1 MGFSVSGSLVV
12 ILLGLFIALS
22 AYYGSVSNAGER
34 LHDARSAAQD
44 RADRIADSDIEI
56 TGLSVFSTPSC
67 GVRVEINNTG
77 STKLLLSDT
86 DLLLGNGYRTGWAEG
101 AVVDGA
107 ANGSEPGTDLWLP
120 GERLTVEESGLDAAP
135 RSVKVVSGPGVA
147 ATRGVTAACS

>member
-12 ILLGLFIALS
+12 VLLGLFVALS

-34 LHDARSAAQD
+34 LHDARSAVQE
-44 RADRIADSDIEI
+44 RADRIADADIAI
-56 TGLSVFSTPSC
+56 TGISVVTEPSC
-67 GVRVEINNTG
+67 GVRVAVNNTG
-77 STKLLLSDT
+77 STRLRLSDT
-86 DLLLGNGYRTGWAEG
+86 DLLLGNSYRTGWAEG
-101 AVVDGA
+101 AVVDGT

-120 GERLTVEESGLDAAP
+120 GERLTVEETGLDAAP

>member
-12 ILLGLFIALS
+12 VLLGLFVALS

-44 RADRIADSDIEI
+44 RADRIAGSDIDI
-56 TGLSVFSTPSC
+56 TGLSVLTDPSC
-67 GVRVEINNTG
+67 GVRVEVNNTG
-77 STKLLLSDT
+77 STELLVSDT
-86 DLLLGNGYRTGWAEG
+86 DLLLGNSYRTGWAAD
-101 AVVDGA
+101 AVVDGT

-120 GERLTVEESGLDAAP
+120 GERLTIEASDLVAAP

-147 ATRGVTAACS
+147 ARREVTGAC